1 MNEQRL
7 AATLTYRV
15 ALSVDEHCGPRLICL
30 VRWSSAFSDR
40 WKHQRL
46 PFVFHLVWS

>member
-30 VRWSSAFSDR
+30 VRWFSVPAVQSAANCC
-40 WKHQRL
+40 
-46 PFVFHLVWS
+46 